1 MPYLADSNILLR
13 LVEPSHPMH
22 AEAARAVA
30 SLRQSG
36 ETLHLVPQNIREF
49 WNVCTRPTVKNGL
62 GLAHARVDA
71 EIGKIEAL
79 FRLLED
85 GLPVYQEW
93 RRIVLTHSV
102 TGVQVHDAYLVAAMK
117 VHGLTHVLTFNTTDF
132 TRYAGTEGITA
143 VDPKTV

>member
-36 ETLHLVPQNIREF
+36 ETLHLVPQNLREF
-49 WNVCTRPTVKNGL
+49 WNVCTRPTAKNGL

-71 EIGKIEAL
+71 EIGKLEVL

-85 GLPVYQEW
+85 GLPVYREW
-93 RRIVLTHSV
+93 RRIVLAHSV

-117 VHGLTHVLTFNTTDF
+117 VHGLPHILTFNTADF
-132 TRYAGTEGITA
+132 TRYAGTILGLRC
-143 VDPKTV
+143 VLK